1 MERMTT
7 QALFDAIDN
16 RFDAE
21 VEFLAAL
28 VRKPSDNPPGDCA
41 GHADLTAR
49 ALEALGFE
57 VERHVVP
64 ADAVAR
70 AGMISVTNLVV
81 RHRFGDGPTIA
92 LNAHGDVVPPGDG
105 WTSDP
110 YGAQL
115 RDGYM
120 IGRGAAVSK
129 SDFATY
135 AFALRALID
144 TAAPLQGTVELHLT
158 YDEESGGLLGPGWL
172 LANGIVK
179 PDFAICAGFSYA
191 ITTAHNGCVHLEVT
205 VRGKSAH
212 AARPDTGHDALEAA
226 TAVLQALYAHRAEL
240 AAIRSATTGIEHPT
254 LVVGLIEGGINTNV
268 VPDLVTLRLD
278 RRVTP
283 EEDAVA
289 ARTRVEEV
297 VRRAVAGLPGISVEF
312 RAVLSASP
320 MRQLPGAERLVG
332 ALQAAARVTI
342 QTEIAAEGVPL
353 YTDARLYCEAGVPT
367 VIYGAGPRTLLEANG
382 HRADERVAIE
392 DLRLAT
398 KTVALALSDL
408 LKQHVRIATLS

>member
-1 MERMTT
+1 MDRMTT
-7 QALFDAIDN
+7 QALLEAVDDC
-16 RFDAE
+16 FDAE

-28 VRKPSDNPPGDCA
+28 VRQPSDNPPGDCA
-41 GHADLTAR
+41 GHADLAAR

-64 ADAVAR
+64 ADAVAQ

-92 LNAHGDVVPPGDG
+92 LNAHGDVVPPGEG
-105 WTSDP
+105 WSSDP
-110 YGAQL
+110 YGAEI

-135 AFALRALID
+135 AFALRALIQ

-240 AAIRSATTGIEHPT
+240 ATIRSATTGIEHPT

-283 EEDAVA
+283 EEDAAA

-297 VRRAVAGLPGISVEF
+297 VLHAVAGLPGISVEF
-312 RAVLSASP
+312 REVLIASP
-320 MRQLPGAERLVG
+320 MRQLPGAEQLVA

-342 QTEIAAEGVPL
+342 QTEITAEGVPL

-382 HRADERVAIE
+382 HRADEHVAIE
-392 DLRLAT
+392 DLRRAT

-408 LKQHVRIATLS
+408 LKPQ

>member
-1 MERMTT
+1 MEQMTNQT
-7 QALFDAIDN
+7 LFDIID
-16 RFDAE
+16 RHFPAE

-41 GHADLTAR
+41 GHANLTAR
-49 ALEALGFE
+49 ALEALGFD

-64 ADAVAR
+64 ADAVAG
-70 AGMISVTNLVV
+70 AGMVSVTNLVV
-81 RHRFGDGPTIA
+81 RHRFGEGPTIA
-92 LNAHGDVVPPGDG
+92 LNAHGDVVPPGEG
-105 WTSDP
+105 WSNDP
-110 YGAQL
+110 YGAEI
-115 RDGYM
+115 RDGCM

-144 TAAPLQGTVELHLT
+144 TAAPLLGTVELHFT

-179 PDFAICAGFSYA
+179 PDYAICAGFSYA
-191 ITTAHNGCVHLEVT
+191 VTTAHNGCVHLEVR

-240 AAIRSATTGIEHPT
+240 AAIRSATSGIDHPT

-283 EEDAVA
+283 EEDAAA
-289 ARTRVEEV
+289 ARARVEGV
-297 VRRAVAGLPGISVEF
+297 VGSAVDGLPGISIEF
-312 RAVLSASP
+312 REILTASP
-320 MRQLPGAERLVG
+320 MRQLPGSERLVS
-332 ALQAAARVTI
+332 ALQGAAREAME
-342 QTEIAAEGVPL
+342 TEILTEGAPL

-367 VIYGAGPRTLLEANG
+367 VIYGAGPRTLLDANG
-382 HRADERVAIE
+382 HRADEKLVIE

-408 LKQHVRIATLS
+408 LTQPQ